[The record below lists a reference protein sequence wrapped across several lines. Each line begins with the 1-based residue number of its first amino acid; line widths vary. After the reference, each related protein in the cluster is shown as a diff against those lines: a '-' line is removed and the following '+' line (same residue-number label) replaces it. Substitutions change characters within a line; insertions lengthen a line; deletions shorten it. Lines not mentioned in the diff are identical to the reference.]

1 MIIVVYLVHFKPYES
16 SIRNRVEVINE
27 IFFMLFTYSLIPF
40 TEPYTLEQ
48 ETKFKLGYVSI
59 GISIGYLIFNF
70 VYLLAMQFLEL
81 KTALFRLKMFLKRC
95 FS

>member
-1 MIIVVYLVHFKPYES
+1 MIVMAYLVRFKPYETP
-16 SIRNRVEVINE
+16 IRNRVEIINE

-40 TEPYTLEQ
+40 TEPYTLEK

-70 VYLLAMQFLEL
+70 LYIVSMQLSEL
-81 KTALFRLKMFLKRC
+81 KKAFFSFKMFLKRC